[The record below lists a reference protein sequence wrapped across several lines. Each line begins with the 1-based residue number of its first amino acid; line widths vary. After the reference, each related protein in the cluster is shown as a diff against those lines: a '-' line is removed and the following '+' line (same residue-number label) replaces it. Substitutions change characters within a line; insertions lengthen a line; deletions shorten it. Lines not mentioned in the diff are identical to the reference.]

1 MSIFITFEGGEGSG
15 KSYQSRVLCREL
27 ARRGIDAVKI
37 REPGGTPL
45 GERICKL
52 LKWARGTDISALSE
66 LLLFNAARAQL
77 VADVIRPA
85 LAANRVVVCD
95 RYADSTVA
103 YQQYG
108 RGLDAVLVSQLNG
121 NAMQGVTP
129 DLTIFLDTPPETGM
143 ARTVSRQRDRF
154 EGEAL
159 EFHRRVHT
167 GYLALAARE
176 PDRWRVIDGSL
187 PKRRVSQL
195 IWDCVAERLW

>member
-15 KSYQSRVLCREL
+15 KSYQTGVLCRKL
-27 ARRGIDAVKI
+27 ARRGIETVRI

-45 GERICKL
+45 GERVSKL
-52 LKWARGTDISALSE
+52 LKWARGTDISGLSE

-85 LAANRVVVCD
+85 LAAGRVVVCD

-108 RGLDAVLVSQLNG
+108 RGLDAALVNRING
-121 NAMQGVTP
+121 SGTQGVTP
-129 DLTIFLDTPPETGM
+129 DLTLLLDTPPETGM

-159 EFHRRVHT
+159 EFHRRVHA
-167 GYLALAARE
+167 GYLALAAQE
-176 PDRWRVIDGSL
+176 PHRWRVIDGSL

-195 IWDCVAERLW
+195 IWDCVTERL

>member
-15 KSYQSRVLCREL
+15 KSYQTGVLCRAL
-27 ARRGIDAVKI
+27 ARRGIDAVRV

-45 GERICKL
+45 GERISRL
-52 LKWARGTDISALSE
+52 LKWARGTDISAMSE

-85 LAANRVVVCD
+85 LAAGRVVVCD

-108 RGLDAVLVSQLNG
+108 RGLDAALVSQLNG
-121 NAMQGVTP
+121 SAMQGVTP
-129 DLTIFLDTPPETGM
+129 NLTLLLDTPPETGM
-143 ARTVSRQRDRF
+143 ARTESRRRDRF

-159 EFHRRVHT
+159 EFHRRVHA
-167 GYLALAARE
+167 GYLKLAARE

-187 PKRRVSQL
+187 PKRRVSDI
-195 IWDCVAERLW
+195 IWDCVSERLF

>member
-15 KSYQSRVLCREL
+15 KSYQIGVLCRKL
-27 ARRGIDAVKI
+27 KRRGIDTVRI

-45 GERICKL
+45 GERVAKL
-52 LKWARGTDISALSE
+52 LKWARATDISALSE

-77 VADVIRPA
+77 VTDVIRPA
-85 LAANRVVVCD
+85 LAAGRVVVCD

-108 RGLDAVLVSQLNG
+108 RGLDAALVERLNG
-121 NAMQGVTP
+121 SATQGLTP
-129 DLTIFLDTPPETGM
+129 TLTLLLDTPPETGM
-143 ARTVSRQRDRF
+143 ARTATRRRDRF

-159 EFHRRVHT
+159 EFHRRVRA

-187 PKRRVSQL
+187 PKRRVSDI
-195 IWDCVAERLW
+195 IWDHVSARLL

>member
-15 KSYQSRVLCREL
+15 KSYQTRVLCREL
-27 ARRGIDAVKI
+27 ARRGIDAISI

-45 GERICKL
+45 GERISKL
-52 LKWARGTDISALSE
+52 LKWARATDISPLSE

-77 VADVIRPA
+77 VTAVIRPA
-85 LAANRVVVCD
+85 LAAGRVVVCD

-108 RGLDAVLVSQLNG
+108 RGLDAALVNQLNDSG
-121 NAMQGVTP
+121 TQGVTP
-129 DLTIFLDTPPETGM
+129 DLTLLLDTPPETGM

-159 EFHRRVHT
+159 EFHRRVHA
-167 GYLALAARE
+167 GYLALAAGE

-187 PKRRVSQL
+187 PKNRVSEL
-195 IWDCVAERLW
+195 IWDCVRERLP

>member
-15 KSYQSRVLCREL
+15 KSYQTGVLCRAL
-27 ARRGIDAVKI
+27 ARRGIDAVRV

-45 GERICKL
+45 GERISRL
-52 LKWARGTDISALSE
+52 LKWARGTDISAMSE

-85 LAANRVVVCD
+85 LAAGRVVVCD

-108 RGLDAVLVSQLNG
+108 RGLDAALVSQLNG
-121 NAMQGVTP
+121 SAMQGVTP
-129 DLTIFLDTPPETGM
+129 DLTLLLDTPPETGM
-143 ARTVSRQRDRF
+143 ARTESRRRDRF

-159 EFHRRVHT
+159 EFHRRVHA
-167 GYLALAARE
+167 GYLKLAARE
-176 PDRWRVIDGSL
+176 PNRWRVIDGSL
-187 PKRRVSQL
+187 PKRRVSDI
-195 IWDCVAERLW
+195 IWDCVSERLF

>member
-15 KSYQSRVLCREL
+15 KSYQTGVLCRAL
-27 ARRGIDAVKI
+27 ARRGIDAVRV

-45 GERICKL
+45 GERISRL
-52 LKWARGTDISALSE
+52 LKWARGTDISAMSE

-85 LAANRVVVCD
+85 LAAGRVVVCD

-108 RGLDAVLVSQLNG
+108 RGLDAALVSQLNG
-121 NAMQGVTP
+121 SAMQGVTP
-129 DLTIFLDTPPETGM
+129 NLTLLLDTPPETGM
-143 ARTVSRQRDRF
+143 ARTESRRRDRF

-159 EFHRRVHT
+159 EFHRRVHA

-176 PDRWRVIDGSL
+176 PNRWRVIDGSL
-187 PKRRVSQL
+187 PKRRVSDI
-195 IWDCVAERLW
+195 IWDCVSERLF